1 MTDTSEQTSAEVE
14 EISAWLLAK
23 VPASRNLT
31 KNELARYSVHEPLCG
46 WLVPFELGNVLFDL
60 QLVIPRDFPWEKPR
74 VYCQEQFQFKQFP
87 HIERDGAFCL
97 YPTSAE
103 HDPFNV
109 VGLVWDTVKEAAKM
123 IAASRDPAFLDDFAE
138 EFASYW
144 DKTDGG
150 KTVISLLTPGG
161 LSRTVS
167 LWRSKGDY
175 YLADNDQALRNWL
188 NNHIC
193 GRKSDFGFAVAT
205 HLVLER
211 PILPT
216 EYPKSGAMVVG
227 LVKKLAPGAQQL
239 LFAAAAN
246 AEDKFT
252 VSFEGP
258 TKNGP
263 VFFAVEVMP
272 PAQQGNPVGSQVNL
286 LQKGFRPGKVPPGIR
301 LQRQL
306 GGNKVELHEVSR
318 ADPSWVHGRDT
329 PGNDELFKKR
339 VLLVGA
345 GSLGSEV
352 AQLLSKSGVG
362 SVTLVDPE
370 VLEYANV
377 GRHVLGV
384 EEVRTYKAKSLSEK
398 LRKNYPHMQ
407 LVKHFSERW
416 QSLYTKQPEVFRDVD
431 LIVSTVGN
439 WQVEGRLNQLAKS
452 DADFPHVLYGWAE
465 PFSLAGHAVL
475 VGPNGPCFG
484 CGMDRFGKPIQTV
497 CEWDADTT
505 RKLPDCGA
513 SFQPYGP
520 ISLAGV
526 AMLVAKT
533 ATKALLGGVQWGTE
547 AVCWA
552 SQADI
557 VEQGGRFSTGFLE
570 RFKTTPEFGGSSVF
584 NFSQKPDCPFC
595 GGK

>member
-1 MTDTSEQTSAEVE
+1 VSEPTSAEID
-14 EISAWLLAK
+14 EISEWLLANA
-23 VPASRNLT
+23 PASRRLT
-31 KNELARYSVHEPLCG
+31 SNELSLYAMHEPHCG
-46 WLVPFELGNVLFDL
+46 WLVPFELGSVRYDL
-60 QLVIPRDFPWEKPR
+60 RVVVPRDFPWGKPR
-74 VYCQEQFQFKQFP
+74 VYCQEYFQFKQFP
-87 HIERDGAFCL
+87 HIEKDGAFCL
-97 YPTSAE
+97 FPPSAE
-103 HDPFNV
+103 HDPYNAI
-109 VGLVWDTVKEAAKM
+109 GLIWDTIKEAGRL

-144 DKTDGG
+144 EKTAGG
-150 KTVISLLTPGG
+150 KTVVSLLTPGG
-161 LSRTVS
+161 PSRIVS
-167 LWRSKGDY
+167 LWRSTGDY

-188 NNHIC
+188 NNHNG
-193 GRKSDFGFAVAT
+193 GRKWDFGFEVAT
-205 HLVLER
+205 HLVLDR

-216 EYPKSGAMVVG
+216 EYPKSGAMVAG
-227 LVKKLAPGAQQL
+227 LVQKLAPSAQPL
-239 LFAAAAN
+239 LIAAAED
-246 AEDKFT
+246 AEGKFT
-252 VSFEGP
+252 VSFEGT

-272 PAQQGNPVGSQVNL
+272 PKQHGNPVGSQVNMI
-286 LQKGFRPGKVPPGIR
+286 QKGFRPGKVPPYIR

-306 GGNKVELHEVSR
+306 GGNKVEQHEVLR

-329 PGNDELFKKR
+329 PGNDTLFNKR
-339 VLLVGA
+339 VLLVGT

-362 SVTLVDPE
+362 SITLIDPE

-377 GRHVLGV
+377 GRHVLGIG
-384 EEVRTYKAKSLSEK
+384 EARTYKAKSLAEK
-398 LRKNYPHMQ
+398 LRKNYPHM

-416 QSLYTKQPEVFRDVD
+416 QSLYAKQPEVFRDVD
-431 LIVSTVGN
+431 LIVSTIGN
-439 WQVEGRLNQLAKS
+439 WQAEGRLNQLARS
-452 DADFPHVLYGWAE
+452 DLDLPNVLYGWAE

-484 CGMDRFGKPIQTV
+484 CGMDQFGRPIWTV
-497 CEWDADTT
+497 FEWDTDTT

-520 ISLAGV
+520 ISLASV

-533 ATKALLGGVQWGTE
+533 AAKALLGGVQFGTE
-547 AVCWA
+547 TVCWA

-557 VEQGGRFSTGFLE
+557 FEQGGQFSAGFLD
-570 RFKTTPEFGGSSVF
+570 RFAAVPEFGGSRVF
-584 NFSQKPDCPFC
+584 HLDQRPGCPFC